1 MRGLFVV
8 AVLMT
13 GCFHRLDGW
22 QASSVGTPGDLP
34 LEQVVQQ
41 ALPSVVLVVN
51 HRDDGK
57 VGYGAGL
64 LLGPNAQV
72 LTSLHVVQHAQSLAV
87 VLYRPDFVSYTPM
100 DGGLDRFLF
109 ENEKHLNAARVLRH
123 DEPNDLA
130 LLKVEA
136 DTSAYAPPRFAQQL
150 PRRGEPVLVLGH
162 PEETLWSFTSG
173 MVSAL
178 HHGAIQHD
186 AALNPGSSGGPL
198 LNARGEVVGIN
209 TARLFGNAQGVSFA
223 RPVEIAQWLVAGRSE
238 PKRLDQSTPDRAAAN
253 CLLAQESAS
262 PGLAECFDWE
272 GWFASMRDAA
282 KGLSPQV
289 TLADFDAAVARL
301 GGPEALIA
309 ERKEETR
316 AELRGEPLP
325 SAEPARSSV
334 PSQLRALLDA
344 GERFEQQRNERV
356 KSRNGL
362 KVNLADGAAVRE
374 VLRKGMRIDR
384 VERVRADLTWL
395 SLTGRN
401 TDGSEYRYSE
411 AWVLRDG
418 RWLQRWP
425 TTQAELALLP
435 KDFPPPLLL
444 ADEAELR
451 LRLHALGILYP
462 NARRAAAS
470 HVCCDESEC

>member
-1 MRGLFVV
+1 MRGLLLFVV
-8 AVLMT
+8 LAL
-13 GCFHRLDGW
+13 GCTHRLDGW
-22 QASSVGTPGDLP
+22 RAATVGTPGDLP
-34 LEQVVQQ
+34 LDLVVQQ

-57 VGYGAGL
+57 TGYGAGL

-109 ENEKHLNAARVLRH
+109 ENEKRLSAGRILRR

-136 DTSAYAPPRFAQQL
+136 DTSSCSAPRFATEP

-198 LNARGEVVGIN
+198 LNARGEVIGIN
-209 TARLFGNAQGVSFA
+209 TSRLFGNAQGVSFA
-223 RPVEIAQWLVAGRSE
+223 RPVEVAGWLMTGEGAPSH
-238 PKRLDQSTPDRAAAN
+238 LDLSTPERAAAN
-253 CLLAQESAS
+253 CLLAQESGS
-262 PGLAECFDWE
+262 PSYADCFDWQ
-272 GWFASMRDAA
+272 GWFASMRESA
-282 KGLSPQV
+282 KALSPSV
-289 TLADFDAAVARL
+289 PLSTFDGAVAKL
-301 GGPEALIA
+301 GGPQALIA

-316 AELRGEPLP
+316 AFARGEPWV
-325 SAEPARSSV
+325 SDGPARANLPTSLSG
-334 PSQLRALLDA
+334 LLD
-344 GERFEQQRNERV
+344 RWEQVTAQRSEQV
-356 KSRNGL
+356 AARNGL
-362 KVNLADGAAVRE
+362 KVNLADLAAIRE
-374 VLRKGMRIDR
+374 VLRKGMRIDQ
-384 VERVRADLTWL
+384 VAHVRGDLAWL
-395 SLTGRN
+395 LLTGRN
-401 TDGSEYRYSE
+401 TDGTEYRYSE
-411 AWVLRDG
+411 AWALRDG

-425 TTQAELALLP
+425 TTSDDTKLLP
-435 KDFPPPLLL
+435 NGFPPPLILG
-444 ADEAELR
+444 DEAELK
-451 LRLHALGILYP
+451 LQLNALGIVFP
-462 NARRAAAS
+462 NAERAVHAS
-470 HVCCDESEC
+470 KGCCDDAC